1 MKIFFSLDGI
11 KNMDQLYTWTMEY
24 NEALGREIRVEC
36 YHGAEYCGSIVAQLT
51 GWKEKSYSGSH
62 ERIANETFV
71 LISSNGCKYVIGFK
85 INTYEEKMARLE
97 VTIMAPDTDTYDHLL
112 EDLKIELK
120 TKLIPDW
127 RVCTWL
133 VDEQA
138 AKLCKEAYE
147 RAFSIENNL
156 RAFASK
162 VLIHYLGDCWL
173 QRPGLE
179 KQCESVRELAMKFT
193 QRVSD
198 FDDINTDFL
207 SMTLETLTG
216 IVFKGV
222 VYKDTVTFNRQ
233 EYDEVVGLCKNAK
246 SSANILG
253 FLKKHR
259 PVEKNI
265 WCDIFAPFFP
275 DPDAFKS
282 AVHVFIEDRN
292 HVAHSKILSWMAYQ
306 VIEKDF
312 QNVDALLLKA
322 NSEFEQ
328 KEASEELLRTWDAM
342 EKEEP
347 GEDYVKEYYR
357 ERLAA
362 ETGIDILDEG
372 GIEDWFDEVLHDLY
386 SDVYQRYHLDV
397 GFEISDFESPSTGE
411 KTFAVSCP
419 VDEKLVI
426 SVTTEYSID
435 DDLGDDSTCCITA
448 TNFEGQT
455 ICKAEIR
462 FHNGNGFENEDGLME
477 ADDNTEYDTS
487 ELEEFVDELFAAI
500 DGLNPYP
507 AELDSLEYKYK
518 GARHFVADFPCEQ
531 CGKFMISV
539 NEEFLPVGIC
549 GYCGCEHVLEPCIK
563 CGKLTEDLDHG
574 LCASCATYIDEQ

>member
-1 MKIFFSLDGI
+1 MKIIFSMDGI
-11 KNMDQLYTWTMEY
+11 KNMDQLYTWTTEY
-24 NEALGREIRVEC
+24 DEAIGCEGKFKH
-36 YHGAEYCGSIVAQLT
+36 YHGVDYCKSIVDQLT
-51 GWKEKSYSGSH
+51 GWKEKNYSGSH

-71 LISSNGCKYVIGFK
+71 LISSNDCEYTISFE
-85 INTYEEKMARLE
+85 INTYEDKMARLE
-97 VTIMAPDTDTYDHLL
+97 VPIKAPDTDTYDQLL
-112 EDLKIELK
+112 ESLKIELK
-120 TKLIPDW
+120 TNLLPDW

-179 KQCESVRELAMKFT
+179 KQCKSVRELAKKFT
-193 QRVSD
+193 QRVPD

-207 SMTLETLTG
+207 SMTLETLVG
-216 IVFKGV
+216 IMFEGV
-222 VYKDTVTFNRQ
+222 VYTDTVILNRQ
-233 EYDEVVGLCKNAK
+233 EYDLVIGLCDGKKGEDNIAK
-246 SSANILG
+246 
-253 FLKKHR
+253 FLRKQR
-259 PVEKNI
+259 AVEKNI
-265 WCDIFAPFFP
+265 WRDIFAPFIS
-275 DPDAFKS
+275 DLDVFKA
-282 AVHVFIEDRN
+282 AVHAFIENRN
-292 HVAHSKILSWMAYQ
+292 HVAHSKILSWMSYQ
-306 VIEKDF
+306 VMQKDF
-312 QNVDALLLKA
+312 QNMNELLLKA
-322 NSEFEQ
+322 NTEFDE
-328 KEASEELLRTWDAM
+328 KEASEELLHTWDAI
-342 EKEEP
+342 EQEEP
-347 GEDYVKEYYR
+347 DEEYEKAYYR
-357 ERLAA
+357 DRLAG

-372 GIEDWFDEVLHDLY
+372 EIEDWFDEVLHNLY

-397 GFEISDFESPSTGE
+397 GFEISDFESPSNVE
-411 KTFAVSCP
+411 KTFTVSCP

-435 DDLGDDSTCCITA
+435 DNLGGDSTCYITA
-448 TNFEGQT
+448 TDFEGQT

-462 FHNGNGFENEDGLME
+462 FHNGSGFENEDGLME

-487 ELEEFVDELFAAI
+487 ELEEFIDELFAAI
-500 DGLNPYP
+500 NGLNPYP
-507 AELDSLEYKYK
+507 AKLDGLEYEYK
-518 GARHFVADFPCEQ
+518 GAGHFVADFPCEQ

-549 GYCGCEHVLEPCIK
+549 GYCGCEYTLEPCIR
-563 CGKLTEDLDHG
+563 CGELVENLDNG